1 MAGLDP
7 WVKYSHRANGLGWL
21 IFRQNEWAG
30 LIWVTIFNKAL
41 IGWVSLGKIILLC
54 QWAILTAKKA
64 KFRALLTKKYRPLA
78 VITPLPL
85 PELVCLVK

>member
-1 MAGLDP
+1 MKIQFFYNMRGWGREAPALFALPRKLD
-7 WVKYSHRANGLGWL
+7 
-21 IFRQNEWAG
+21 
-30 LIWVTIFNKAL
+30 NKISKDTFL
-41 IGWVSLGKIILLC
+41 SLYIYIYVHEKLS
-54 QWAILTAKKA
+54 ILTAKKA